1 MFDGAKSSIMTL
13 HKIAKPLQLFAVLPI
28 LTANVSQIDIAKNL
42 PVSENASAVV
52 VSLSE
57 KNGPLVD
64 ETLDNK
70 QAELEEK
77 AKKIDQYFLDRGL
90 PLAGYGKTF
99 VEEAEKNDIPWN
111 LLPAIAMIEST
122 GGKHACQKATHSF
135 LGWGSCKI
143 NFKSKEDAIALVSK
157 NLGGNNPPTAR
168 YYKGK
173 NVVAILNTYNPPQY
187 RRDYVPLVTGV
198 MKSIETQQIKE
209 I

>member
-1 MFDGAKSSIMTL
+1 MTL

-111 LLPAIAMIEST
+111 MLAAIAMIEST
-122 GGKHACQKATHSF
+122 GGKFACKKVTHSF

-143 NFKSKEDAIALVSK
+143 NFTSNEQAITLVSK
-157 NLGGNNPPTAR
+157 NLGGNNPNTSR

-173 NVVAILNTYNPPQY
+173 NVVGILNTYNPPQY
-187 RRDYVPLVTGV
+187 RHDYVPLVTGV
-198 MKSIETQQIKE
+198 MKSIENQKIKE